1 MATAESIF
9 YCEPRGHYPL
19 SEAAW
24 IVGLRPQ
31 RISRWVSG
39 RHVCAS
45 QQDAPPFVFCY
56 QDLAEM
62 LLIHDLLE
70 NHRVPWR
77 EITETMAG
85 LRNEHGCW
93 PLSRESLANP
103 LTTMRADSSSR
114 ASLAIERDG
123 ALYQRRGDSWQQ
135 LLNPQTLGFITD
147 KLSRGG
153 WAVVL
158 EPSLE
163 HISIDPDYLS
173 GRPAIKGRRVSAV
186 DVATLAGDPGGEKIL
201 LDHFRLGRAE
211 IDDAVKWWSAI
222 QRTRAAA

>member
-62 LLIHDLLE
+62 LLIHDLME
-70 NHRVPWR
+70 NHSVAWR
-77 EITETMAG
+77 SISHTMAA
-85 LRNEHGCW
+85 LRADHGCW
-93 PLSRESLANP
+93 PLSREALANP
-103 LTTMRADSSSR
+103 LTTFRAPDSSS
-114 ASLAIERDG
+114 ATLVIEREG
-123 ALYQRRGDSWQQ
+123 ALYERCGEGWQQ
-135 LLNPQTLGFITD
+135 LLNLETLGFITD

-158 EPSLE
+158 DPSLE

-186 DVATLAGDPGGEKIL
+186 DVATLAGDPGGEAIL
-201 LDHFRLGRAE
+201 LDHYRLQPAE
-211 IDDAVKWWSAI
+211 IQDAVKWWNAI